1 MLQLSHGYFSWF
13 LISLFLSLFL
23 VYLDRQCLLV
33 VYLLISG
40 QGLPVVDIFMV
51 FHGTFVTDVTV
62 FLLCC

>member
-23 VYLDRQCLLV
+23 VCLDRQCLLV

-40 QGLPVVDIFMV
+40 QGLPVVDILWCFMG
-51 FHGTFVTDVTV
+51 H
-62 FLLCC
+62 LSPM